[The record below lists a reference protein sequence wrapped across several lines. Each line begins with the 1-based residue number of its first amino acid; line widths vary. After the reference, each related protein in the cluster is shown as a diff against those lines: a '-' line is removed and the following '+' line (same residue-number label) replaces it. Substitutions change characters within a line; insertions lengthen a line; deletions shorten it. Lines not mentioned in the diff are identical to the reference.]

1 MIQLVA
7 VCLVVNFAC
16 GSNDVGSKMAEDFAD
31 IETSGIDKEFGS
43 AGEKEVSTESGEG
56 SGNEVHQRSSSMTS
70 MNPLIQDY
78 RTPDPCVPNPCLNE
92 GRCLKVPDGEYDIYR
107 CECPKGYNGKICQD
121 GLPPA
126 SNEKVTR
133 QGVCEPNPCKNQ
145 GTCKETGDEE
155 DPYECDCLPEWKGD
169 NCEYYVDDPCFPNPC
184 LNGGKCKH
192 GTMNETFRC
201 ICPKGFEGLNC
212 EKSMTNGNPWARTFP
227 NAKIVKL
234 AKKYRAKTHY
244 YYKNGELAK
253 RSTGCECHNGNCGCC
268 LHIQF
273 LNIDDDVCL
282 NSTFDANRL
291 KLSFRLTWKGQ
302 PIFSNSNSVHNPP
315 PICFRHPL
323 IPLLSVCI
331 KFTDI
336 SYDKSNFGGCVSLVL
351 KLTLAQKEFMLGCF
365 YSAEGLKP
373 VAGYDTAK
381 EGRKKKRPGAHKGH
395 NDHQKVS
402 KKVSHDKK
410 AKHNT
415 TNKKSKAAAKKSV
428 KHKG

>member
-1 MIQLVA
+1 MGAATHTRSIA
-7 VCLVVNFAC
+7 ERCLSTWQGLRKASVNAGDSAFASHLLSLELRRRERFTKTTT
-16 GSNDVGSKMAEDFAD
+16 GGPKQKAAAIREPQTSTPVGKHHNKMADPEISLSEAGSDQGDKYEAYKARKQL
-31 IETSGIDKEFGS
+31 SAIDWNF
-43 AGEKEVSTESGEG
+43 
-56 SGNEVHQRSSSMTS
+56 H
-70 MNPLIQDY
+70 
-78 RTPDPCVPNPCLNE
+78 
-92 GRCLKVPDGEYDIYR
+92 
-107 CECPKGYNGKICQD
+107 QD

-212 EKSMTNGNPWARTFP
+212 EKSMTNGNPWVRTFP

-291 KLSFRLTWKGQ
+291 KRRNKKG
-302 PIFSNSNSVHNPP
+302 FS
-315 PICFRHPL
+315 IKPL
-323 IPLLSVCI
+323 PYYRSSIWSYIRPCI
-331 KFTDI
+331 TTR
-336 SYDKSNFGGCVSLVL
+336 VV
-351 KLTLAQKEFMLGCF
+351 
-365 YSAEGLKP
+365 
-373 VAGYDTAK
+373 
-381 EGRKKKRPGAHKGH
+381 EGRRNKNRDSAKSQNKQYLREARGA
-395 NDHQKVS
+395 
-402 KKVSHDKK
+402 
-410 AKHNT
+410 
-415 TNKKSKAAAKKSV
+415 
-428 KHKG
+428 